1 MTFDTLRLVE
11 AILFAS
17 AQPVDERELALRLPD
32 GSDITQILTELQ
44 SQYANRGIVLVERQ
58 GKWAFRTAEDL
69 ADRMTVERIEL
80 RKLSRAAIE
89 VLAIIAYSQPI
100 TRAEIEE
107 VRGVQLSKGTLDT
120 LFEAG
125 WIRPRGRRRTPGRPM
140 QWGTSET
147 FLDHFGLQGL
157 EDLPDLK
164 ELKATGYLE
173 IRADAGA
180 YSNRA
185 EDGEP
190 LVDMDEDLIAEEGDI
205 PLTENDGVDGL
216 CPKAS

>member
-1 MTFDTLRLVE
+1 MSFESLRLIE

-17 AQPVDERELALRLPD
+17 AQPVDERELALRLPEGTD
-32 GSDITQILTELQ
+32 LAPLLEQLQ
-44 SQYANRGIVLVERQ
+44 SHYANRGITLVQRE
-58 GKWAFRTAEDL
+58 GKWAFRTALDL
-69 ADRMTVERIEL
+69 ADRMSVERIEL

-140 QWGTSET
+140 QWGTTEI

-164 ELKATGYLE
+164 ELKATGFLE
-173 IRADAGA
+173 MRADAGA
-180 YSNRA
+180 YANRA
-185 EDGEP
+185 EEGEP
-190 LVDMDEDLIAEEGDI
+190 LVDLEVE
-205 PLTENDGVDGL
+205 LTED
-216 CPKAS
+216 

>member
-1 MTFDTLRLVE
+1 MSQDFNHLRLIE

-17 AQPVDERELALRLPD
+17 AQPVDERELAARLPE
-32 GSDITQILTELQ
+32 GGEIGAVLAQLQ
-44 SQYANRGIVLVERQ
+44 EHYANRGINLVQ
-58 GKWAFRTAEDL
+58 CQNKWAFRTAVDL
-69 ADRMTVERIEL
+69 ADQMNVERIEL
-80 RKLSRAAIE
+80 RKLSRAAVE

-140 QWGTSET
+140 QWGTTEN

-164 ELKATGYLE
+164 ELKASGFLE

-180 YSNRA
+180 YANRA
-185 EDGEP
+185 EEGEP
-190 LVDMDEDLIAEEGDI
+190 LVDLDVELDTDLSEVDE
-205 PLTENDGVDGL
+205 
-216 CPKAS
+216 

>member
-1 MTFDTLRLVE
+1 MSAVFDDLRLIE

-17 AQPVDERELALRLPD
+17 AQPVDERELALRLPEGAD
-32 GSDITQILTELQ
+32 LPAILADLETH
-44 SQYANRGIVLVERQ
+44 YANRGITLVRVG
-58 GKWAFRTAEDL
+58 GKWAFRTAVDL

-89 VLAIIAYSQPI
+89 VLAIIAYSQPV

-107 VRGVQLSKGTLDT
+107 VRGVQLSKGTLDA

-140 QWGTSET
+140 QWGTTER

-164 ELKATGYLE
+164 ELKAAGFLE
-173 IRADAGA
+173 IRADAGSYA
-180 YSNRA
+180 NRA
-185 EDGEP
+185 EEGEP
-190 LVDMDEDLIAEEGDI
+190 LVDLDDGIDGDAPEEDGDEPE
-205 PLTENDGVDGL
+205 
-216 CPKAS
+216 

>member
-1 MTFDTLRLVE
+1 MTSDFDALRLVE
-11 AILFAS
+11 AVLFAS
-17 AQPVDERELALRLPD
+17 PQPVDERELALRLPEGCD
-32 GSDITQILTELQ
+32 LAKILEDLQ
-44 SQYANRGIVLVERQ
+44 GHYANRGVNLVRRE

-69 ADRMTVERIEL
+69 ADRMGVERVEL

-89 VLAIIAYSQPI
+89 VLAIIAYGQPV

-107 VRGVQLSKGTLDT
+107 VRGVQLSKGTLDA

-140 QWGTSET
+140 QWGTTEG

-164 ELKATGYLE
+164 ELKAAGFLDL
-173 IRADAGA
+173 RSAAGA
-180 YSNRA
+180 YANRA
-185 EDGEP
+185 EEGEALVDLELGLDEEPDDGEAA
-190 LVDMDEDLIAEEGDI
+190 DEITPID
-205 PLTENDGVDGL
+205 
-216 CPKAS
+216 

>member
-1 MTFDTLRLVE
+1 MTGLRLTE

-17 AQPVDERELALRLPD
+17 AQPVDERELAARLPE
-32 GSDITQILTELQ
+32 GTDIGLILEQLQID
-44 SQYANRGIVLVERQ
+44 YAERGVNLVQ
-58 GKWAFRTAEDL
+58 IQNKWAFRTAPDL
-69 ADRMTVERIEL
+69 AEQMTVERIEL
-80 RKLSRAAIE
+80 RKLSRAAVE

-140 QWGTSET
+140 QWGTTEI

-180 YSNRA
+180 YANRA
-185 EDGEP
+185 EEGEP
-190 LVDMDEDLIAEEGDI
+190 LVDLDLDLGEDLVE
-205 PLTENDGVDGL
+205 VDE
-216 CPKAS
+216 

>member
-1 MTFDTLRLVE
+1 MSFDNLRLVE

-17 AQPVDERELALRLPD
+17 AQPIDERELALRLPD
-32 GSDITQILTELQ
+32 GSDVAQLLTDLQ
-44 SQYANRGIVLVERQ
+44 GHYTNRGINLVERQ
-58 GKWAFRTAEDL
+58 GKWAFRTADDL

-89 VLAIIAYSQPI
+89 VLAIIAYSQPV

-164 ELKATGYLE
+164 ELKATGFLE

-185 EDGEP
+185 EEGEP
-190 LVDMDEDLIAEEGDI
+190 LVDLEVELADDEIDI
-205 PLTENDGVDGL
+205 SALEDNDGE
-216 CPKAS
+216 

>member
-1 MTFDTLRLVE
+1 MTVNFDDLRLIE
-11 AILFAS
+11 AILFA
-17 AQPVDERELALRLPD
+17 APNPVDERELALRLPD
-32 GSDITQILTELQ
+32 GSDIEAVLTDLQ
-44 SQYANRGIVLVERQ
+44 AHYANRGVVLVRRE

-69 ADRMTVERIEL
+69 ADRMNVERVEL

-89 VLAIIAYSQPI
+89 VMAIIAYGQPI

-107 VRGVQLSKGTLDT
+107 VRGVQLSKGTLDA

-140 QWGTSET
+140 QWATTES

-164 ELKATGYLE
+164 ELKASGFLDL
-173 IRADAGA
+173 RADAGA

-185 EDGEP
+185 EEGEP
-190 LVDMDEDLIAEEGDI
+190 LVDMDLGLEEEELDLGEDEE
-205 PLTENDGVDGL
+205 
-216 CPKAS
+216 

>member
-1 MTFDTLRLVE
+1 MTANFDDLRLIE
-11 AILFAS
+11 AILFA
-17 AQPVDERELALRLPD
+17 APNPVDERELALRLPE
-32 GSDITQILTELQ
+32 GSDIEAVLSDLQ
-44 SQYANRGIVLVERQ
+44 VHYANRGVVLVRRE

-69 ADRMTVERIEL
+69 ADRMNIERVEL

-89 VLAIIAYSQPI
+89 VMAIIAYGQPI

-107 VRGVQLSKGTLDT
+107 VRGVQLSKGTLDA

-140 QWGTSET
+140 QWATTES

-164 ELKATGYLE
+164 ELKASGFLDL
-173 IRADAGA
+173 RADAGA

-185 EDGEP
+185 EEGEP
-190 LVDMDEDLIAEEGDI
+190 LVDMDLGLEEEELDLGDEAE
-205 PLTENDGVDGL
+205 
-216 CPKAS
+216 